1 MGRPRVDILVPP
13 LAAVGLVVG
22 LVLGAIHVPA
32 MASVAAATDDVRM
45 PRPIPASGPL
55 PAMVDPELARRY
67 ETAAVAAASG
77 RYKAELDRIRRGH
90 FGTRRDAG
98 LQEEGLRLI
107 RELDDTGFLFAMP
120 VVFANERNV
129 VRRAVVDHLAFSG
142 EDGQAA
148 LAWTAI
154 HHDDPLWRA
163 AAIEGLQQ
171 PPTAAALAVLQS
183 GFESGAHAVVDRAGT
198 LAGAID
204 ARIAIPHLIATQYS
218 ADAVR
223 SQGDLAWIAMGTQ
236 RSYVA
241 NLIPVVGDG
250 SGAFRPVPGVIN
262 EGFVLRV
269 TDAVA
274 VVYRTE
280 VHRVL
285 VGMTSEATGRDTS
298 VNGWSL
304 VRWRDWYN
312 REYLPIALAEV
323 QDRLDVED
331 AADYAELERRRRER
345 EDDARLD

>member
-1 MGRPRVDILVPP
+1 MIDVSNDEKIDHLIEVDAALIGGGTRLAMMSLDPAADRPVFPPESVPVLVGNFQSLGDALAGSLDVRMGPIADSFSEVGGLARTYRELGERLNTLVNVGADETAGLGLTLTRINDT
-13 LAAVGLVVG
+13 LARAEE
-22 LVLGAIHVPA
+22 AF
-32 MASVAAATDDVRM
+32 AAATAWLDDEQLRTDAGDAIFKANLFID
-45 PRPIPASGPL
+45 RAT
-55 PAMVDPELARRY
+55 E
-67 ETAAVAAASG
+67 AAVAAGVLEA
-77 RYKAELDRIRRGH
+77 RRM
-90 FGTRRDAG
+90 
-98 LQEEGLRLI
+98 L
-107 RELDDTGFLFAMP
+107 
-120 VVFANERNV
+120 
-129 VRRAVVDHLAFSG
+129 
-142 EDGQAA
+142 
-148 LAWTAI
+148 
-154 HHDDPLWRA
+154 
-163 AAIEGLQQ
+163 
-171 PPTAAALAVLQS
+171 
-183 GFESGAHAVVDRAGT
+183 
-198 LAGAID
+198 
-204 ARIAIPHLIATQYS
+204 PHLIAAQYTAAS
-218 ADAVR
+218 GRAR
-223 SQGDLAWIAMGTQ
+223 GDLAWIAMGTQ

-312 REYLPIALAEV
+312 REYLPIALAEA

-345 EDDARLD
+345 EDDSRLD